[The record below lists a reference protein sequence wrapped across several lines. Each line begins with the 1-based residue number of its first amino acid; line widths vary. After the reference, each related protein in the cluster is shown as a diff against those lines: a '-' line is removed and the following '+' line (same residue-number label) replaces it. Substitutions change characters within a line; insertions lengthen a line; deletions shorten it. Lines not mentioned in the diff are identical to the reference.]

1 MPIYHDVAQYSEAYD
16 RLKLG
21 VPTSSNFHKI
31 ITPQGKPSKQ
41 WREYAC
47 VLIAERLLQ
56 HKIEFYN
63 SPAMERGVIVEAE
76 AADWYEFDQD
86 VITQRIGFITDDD
99 HTMGCSPD
107 RLVGEDGLLEIK
119 APLPHT
125 QIEYWISGKVHE
137 RFWPQLQGQLYITQ
151 RSWVDIVCWHDV
163 LPKLVM
169 RVEPD
174 EKFIKALD
182 HELQIF
188 SCFVEGVVDKIRARH
203 QLPMPPGGSA
213 LRAALRASLEILHD
227 LPPRPT
233 LRGSPFSGTVTV
245 TISRPS
251 KDRTDCSLLDCGNSC
266 PASYSTQCGGPQ
278 TQVGSAQACKPL
290 NLCQTASVCCV
301 WQSGPLRGRACALW
315 F

>member
-56 HKIEFYN
+56 QKIEFYN

-174 EKFIKALD
+174 EKFINALD

-188 SCFVEGVVDKIRARH
+188 NCFVEGVVGKIRARH

-213 LRAALRASLEILHD
+213 LRAALRASLEIT
-227 LPPRPT
+227 P
-233 LRGSPFSGTVTV
+233 
-245 TISRPS
+245 
-251 KDRTDCSLLDCGNSC
+251 
-266 PASYSTQCGGPQ
+266 
-278 TQVGSAQACKPL
+278 
-290 NLCQTASVCCV
+290 
-301 WQSGPLRGRACALW
+301 
-315 F
+315 